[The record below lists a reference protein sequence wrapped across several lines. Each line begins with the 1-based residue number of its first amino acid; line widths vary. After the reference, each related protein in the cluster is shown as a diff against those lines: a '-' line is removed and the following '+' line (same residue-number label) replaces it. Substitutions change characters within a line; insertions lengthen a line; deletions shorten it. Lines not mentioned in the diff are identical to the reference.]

1 MKNNF
6 DKCLHMLLE
15 HEGGYVNNVH
25 DKGGMTNLVVT
36 KRVYDKWI
44 GREST
49 EQEMRD
55 LTPDDVAPIYKKNY
69 WNRVKGDSL
78 PSGLDWACFDWAVNS
93 GSGRPAKA
101 VQRAVGATQDGAIGN
116 QTLGLI
122 AEKDPKF
129 IIDYVYTVRQ
139 AFYESLDDYKHF
151 GRGWSRRNTET
162 LHQAMKMVEE

>member
-25 DKGGMTNLVVT
+25 DKGGMTNLGVT

-44 GREST
+44 DREST

-55 LTPDDVAPIYKKNY
+55 LTPEDVAPIYKKNY
-69 WNRVKGDSL
+69 WDRVKGDLL

-101 VQRAVGATQDGAIGN
+101 VQRAVGATVDGAIGK
-116 QTLGLI
+116 QTVGLVM
-122 AEKDPKF
+122 EKDPEF
-129 IIDYVYTVRQ
+129 IIDYVYTVRKS
-139 AFYESLDDYKHF
+139 FYESLDDYKHF
-151 GRGWSRRNTET
+151 GRGWSRRNKET
-162 LHQAMKMVEE
+162 LRQALKMIEK

>member
-1 MKNNF
+1 MKENF
-6 DKCLHMLLE
+6 DKCLAMLLE
-15 HEGGYVNNVH
+15 HEGGYVNSKH
-25 DKGGMTNLVVT
+25 DRGGMTNLGVT
-36 KRVYDKWI
+36 KRVYDEWI

-69 WNRVKGDSL
+69 WDRVKGDHL
-78 PSGLDWACFDWAVNS
+78 PSGVDWCAFDWAVNS

-101 VQRAVGATQDGAIGN
+101 IQRAVGATQDGAIGN
-116 QTLGLI
+116 QTLGLV

-162 LHQAMKMVEE
+162 LHQAMEMAEE